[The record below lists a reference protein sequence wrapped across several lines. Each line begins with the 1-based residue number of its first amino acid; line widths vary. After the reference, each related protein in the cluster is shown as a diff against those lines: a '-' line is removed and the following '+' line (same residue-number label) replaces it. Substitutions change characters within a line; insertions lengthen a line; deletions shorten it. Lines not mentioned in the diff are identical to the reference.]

1 MLIDLWQYITL
12 KGNRSKDEIQVFIS
26 ALSQISELFDK
37 ILTFQWGKINTLHV
51 ISNKGGIL
59 FRWTAMAT
67 LCLSSIL
74 QAKPMPKKPW
84 RSIVQL
90 QACVTKTAEINA
102 VKLKSLC
109 WQGKCRRKAGKINMG
124 LQQMLEFIYILM
136 MATALIG
143 TCRRCQAQRACP
155 ADPDCQHSVA
165 AIWIFIIMKHLYQR
179 LNSTPQLSFGY
190 SAYLF
195 QDMYSRWIEF

>member
-1 MLIDLWQYITL
+1 MQYFYL
-12 KGNRSKDEIQVFIS
+12 KLPVLHFRKGNNKKKPKEKPCPCKNKKF
-26 ALSQISELFDK
+26 K